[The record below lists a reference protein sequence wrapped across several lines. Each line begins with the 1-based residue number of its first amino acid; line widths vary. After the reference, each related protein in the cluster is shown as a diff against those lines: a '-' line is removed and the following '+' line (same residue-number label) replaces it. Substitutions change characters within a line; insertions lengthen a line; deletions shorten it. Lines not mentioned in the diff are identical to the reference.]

1 MFFLVRRLEA
11 ADEDDMK
18 IARNSHGIET
28 PGKNRAGSYHITPTD
43 GLRIDIMQTPLR
55 VVLRQLYVSRLY
67 RKLANRVD
75 TVFIIRSVFK

>member
-28 PGKNRAGSYHITPTD
+28 PGKNRAGSYHHITPTD

-75 TVFIIRSVFK
+75 TVFIIRSK